1 MKSFYWPS
9 LFRLPILKRQQE
21 NVNTQSIELILD
33 IILLKKY
40 QIDRLTYI
48 GLILL
53 HEFLNFYEQHQR
65 LNGSAYAAVM

>member
-33 IILLKKY
+33 IILLKKS
-40 QIDRLTYI
+40 QIFSLYI

-65 LNGSAYAAVM
+65 LNGSAYAAVI